1 VWWRFRWVGFP
12 FSLRLEQG
20 QCNDPDCPPPD
31 HHHQF
36 WPCRFSRPTWASL
49 HWPFRCVRVRVG
61 GRSSV
66 ACLRS
71 TCAHRS
77 SSLHGRLHAG
87 VQEMVSQHEVLTE
100 PFPSLGSHGGSDRD
114 VRVNG
119 ASRGR
124 E

>member
-61 GRSSV
+61 GQIKRRLPAFHLCSPLLLPPWEV
-66 ACLRS
+66 ACWSARDGEPTRS
-71 TCAHRS
+71 PDRAIPLS
-77 SSLHGRLHAG
+77 G
-87 VQEMVSQHEVLTE
+87 V
-100 PFPSLGSHGGSDRD
+100 
-114 VRVNG
+114 
-119 ASRGR
+119 SRW